1 MREVARERDRLNIEN
16 LQASEALAAES
27 LRRSEAERR
36 ARIEAETKVMVF
48 SDAVHHLNN
57 PLNHIVGS
65 NQVTH
70 DLSTHL
76 NDDLNVLLHTDP
88 IDPETEEVRLR
99 FDHQFKD
106 IILQLETIEEASSRA
121 SDTVS
126 LLRIVSGI
134 DGTPI
139 SATKAGEIFEIA
151 MRRLPGSQSKLT
163 PLLETQAD
171 TSVIGH
177 PALYA
182 QAIELVERALEK
194 CGIPELPMT
203 LEPHDN
209 TLVLTWKTSPDR
221 DFNLLEQECILKAS
235 ELIEHLLRPYQC
247 CLTVSETM
255 LALELCQDAYKAAS
269 MQPEL
274 H

>member
-1 MREVARERDRLNIEN
+1 
-16 LQASEALAAES
+16 
-27 LRRSEAERR
+27 
-36 ARIEAETKVMVF
+36 MVF

-151 MRRLPGSQSKLT
+151 MRRLPG
-163 PLLETQAD
+163 
-171 TSVIGH
+171 
-177 PALYA
+177 
-182 QAIELVERALEK
+182 
-194 CGIPELPMT
+194 
-203 LEPHDN
+203 
-209 TLVLTWKTSPDR
+209 
-221 DFNLLEQECILKAS
+221 
-235 ELIEHLLRPYQC
+235 
-247 CLTVSETM
+247 LTVK
-255 LALELCQDAYKAAS
+255 AYAAARDTGRYLS
-269 MQPEL
+269 DWTPGSL
-274 H
+274 RASYRARRASP